1 MKKDPHQ
8 KRESEKYDNPIPSRE
23 YILSFF
29 KKKKSLSKYDLFD
42 LLEVDGKQKK
52 PLTHRLKAMVR
63 DEQLDYNKE
72 GDFVIFDPE
81 AGIKIGIVVA
91 NPKGF
96 GFLKLEEGGRDL
108 RLNSRQMQLVFHGDK
123 VKARLIS
130 KRGDAK
136 IIEVLESVKT
146 VVARLHISDE
156 GTYAVVDDKR
166 IRNNINIPNISDEN
180 TNEQIVIVEIT
191 KSPTFKS
198 LAEGKITQILG
209 SYMDEGVETD
219 AALYRNGIP
228 VEFSKE
234 ALAQTA
240 KIPSEVT
247 KQNKVGRIDITDMK
261 LVTIDGEDS
270 KDFDDAVFA
279 ESTANG
285 WKLVVAIADVSYYVE
300 EGTAL
305 DADAIERGNS
315 VYFPRRVV
323 PMLPE
328 AISNGLC
335 SINPDVERLCMT
347 CEMNIDKS
355 GNLLD
360 YKFYPAV
367 MFSHARLTYTKVS
380 DILEH
385 DNQALKTEFAPVLD
399 NLNDL
404 YDLYKVLK
412 AARTKRGVMD
422 FDRIESQ
429 IIFNDNGKIEN
440 IVARS
445 RNDAHKLI
453 EECMLM
459 ANQATAK
466 FLGENKEDFLY
477 RIHPKPTAEKVE
489 VTRQFLTAVGLTLEG
504 GDQPDSKH
512 FAKVLEGAKG
522 RDDENIIKT
531 VVLRTMKQ
539 AVYTPAN
546 EGHFGLAFEDYT
558 HFTSPIRR
566 YPDLLVHR
574 AINRVLN
581 KKSPSFMGKLVKKVL
596 GDKKKEPSKRMLE
609 LGANLSVTERRA
621 DEASRDVEQWLKCE
635 YMRDKVGDT
644 FNGVISGV
652 AGFGIFIELT
662 EVFVEGMISVR
673 DLQDDYYNF
682 DDIHHQLK
690 GDRTGKTFRLGD
702 TIKIQIASVNLD
714 DRQMVFVPAPEED
727 SKS

>member
-1 MKKDPHQ
+1 MKDPHQ

-23 YILSFF
+23 HILSFF

-63 DEQLDYNKE
+63 DEQLDYDGD

-96 GFLKLEEGGRDL
+96 GFLKLEEGGKDL

-146 VVARLHISDE
+146 VVARLHITED
-156 GTYAVVDDKR
+156 GAYVVVDDKR
-166 IRNNINIPNISDEN
+166 IRNNINIPNISNEN

-191 KSPTFKS
+191 KAPTFNS
-198 LAEGKITQILG
+198 LAEGKITKILG

-240 KIPSEVT
+240 KIPAEVT
-247 KQNKVGRIDITDMK
+247 EQDKVGRIDITDMK

-279 ESTANG
+279 ESTDKG
-285 WKLVVAIADVSYYVE
+285 WKLVVAIADVSHYVA
-300 EGTAL
+300 EGTSL
-305 DADAIERGNS
+305 DDDAIERGNS

-328 AISNGLC
+328 ALSNGLC
-335 SINPDVERLCMT
+335 SINPGVERLCMT

-367 MFSHARLTYTKVS
+367 MYSHARLTYTKVS

-385 DNQALKTEFAPVLD
+385 DNKELKTEFASVLD

-404 YDLYKVLK
+404 YDLYKTLRE
-412 AARTKRGVMD
+412 ARIKRGVMD

-429 IIFNDNGKIEN
+429 ILFNDNGKIDN
-440 IVARS
+440 IIARS

-466 FLGENKEDFLY
+466 FLGENREDFLY
-477 RIHPKPTAEKVE
+477 RIHPKPTAEKVK
-489 VTRQFLTAVGLTLEG
+489 VTRQFLAAVGLTLEG
-504 GDQPDSKH
+504 GDQPESQH
-512 FAKVLEGAKG
+512 FAKVLEDAKG

-596 GDKKKEPSKRMLE
+596 GNKKKEPSKKMIE
-609 LGANLSVTERRA
+609 LGTNLSVTERRA
-621 DEASRDVEQWLKCE
+621 NDASRDVEQWLKCE
-635 YMRDKVGDT
+635 YMRDRVGET

-690 GDRTGKTFRLGD
+690 GDRTGKVFRLGD

-714 DRQMVFVPAPEED
+714 DRQMVFVPAPEEE
-727 SKS
+727 

>member
-1 MKKDPHQ
+1 MSDPHK

-23 YILSFF
+23 YILEFV
-29 KKKKSLSKYDLFD
+29 KKKPLSKYDLFD
-42 LLEVDGKQKK
+42 LLKVDGKQKK

-63 DEQLDYNKE
+63 DEQLDYNKD

-81 AGIKIGIVVA
+81 AGIKIGTVVA

-96 GFLKLEEGGRDL
+96 GFLKLEEGGKDL

-136 IIEVLESVKT
+136 IVEVLESVKS
-146 VVARLHISDE
+146 VVARLHINEDGSA
-156 GTYAVVDDKR
+156 YAVVDDKR
-166 IRNNINIPNISDEN
+166 IRNNINIPSISQEN
-180 TNEQIVIVEIT
+180 TNEQIVVIEIT
-191 KSPTFKS
+191 KSPSFKS
-198 LAEGKITQILG
+198 LAEGRIVHILG

-228 VEFSKE
+228 VDFSE
-234 ALAQTA
+234 AAIAQTE
-240 KIPSEVT
+240 KIPTEVT
-247 KQNKVGRIDITDMK
+247 SQDKAGRVDITDMK

-279 ESTANG
+279 ESTDNG

-305 DADAIERGNS
+305 DNDAIERGNS

-328 AISNGLC
+328 ALSNGLC
-335 SINPDVERLCMT
+335 SINPNVDRLCMT
-347 CEMNIDKS
+347 CEMNIDAA

-380 DILEH
+380 QILEH
-385 DNQALKTEFAPVLD
+385 DDKALKSEYASVLE

-412 AARTKRGVMD
+412 DARIKRGVMD

-429 IIFNDNGKIEN
+429 ILFNDNGKIDN
-440 IVARS
+440 IIARS

-477 RIHPKPTAEKVE
+477 RIHPKPTVEKVE
-489 VTRQFLTAVGLTLEG
+489 VTRQFLNAVGLTLEG

-512 FAKVLEGAKG
+512 FSKVLEDAKG

-546 EGHFGLAFEDYT
+546 EGHFGLAFDDYT

-581 KKSPSFMGKLVKKVL
+581 KKKPSFISRVINKVT
-596 GDKKKEPSKRMLE
+596 GSKKKEPSKKMME
-609 LGANLSVTERRA
+609 LGVNLSVTERRA

-635 YMRDKVGDT
+635 YMRDKVGET

-690 GDRTGKTFRLGD
+690 GDRTGKVFRLGD

-714 DRQMVFVPAPEED
+714 DRQMVFIPAPEEE
-727 SKS
+727 

>member
-1 MKKDPHQ
+1 MSDPHQ

-23 YILSFF
+23 YILEFI
-29 KKKKSLSKYDLFD
+29 KEKSLTKFDLYDL
-42 LLEVDGKQKK
+42 LKVDGKQKK

-63 DEQLDYNKE
+63 DQQLSCDRE
-72 GDFVIFDPE
+72 GVFSIFSGKSGIMIGTVI
-81 AGIKIGIVVA
+81 A

-96 GFLKLEEGGRDL
+96 GFIKLDEGGKDL
-108 RLNSRQMQLVFHGDK
+108 RLSSKQMQLVFHGDK
-123 VKARLIS
+123 VKARLLNQ
-130 KRGDAK
+130 RGDAQIVK
-136 IIEVLESVKT
+136 VIESIKT
-146 VVARLHISDE
+146 VVGRLHLGQDSA
-156 GTYAVVDDKR
+156 YVVVDDKR
-166 IRNNINIPNISDEN
+166 IRNNINIPEVTEEN
-180 TNEQIVIVEIT
+180 TDEQIVIVEIV
-191 KSPTFKS
+191 KSPTLES
-198 LAEGKITQILG
+198 LAVGKITQILG
-209 SYMDEGVETD
+209 NYMDEGVETD
-219 AALYRNGIP
+219 SALYRNGIP
-228 VEFSKE
+228 VDFSEE

-240 KIPSEVT
+240 KLPIIVT
-247 KQNKVGRIDITDMK
+247 DEDKKGRIDITDMK

-270 KDFDDAVFA
+270 RDFDDAVFA
-279 ESTANG
+279 EPTNNG
-285 WKLVVAIADVSYYVE
+285 WKLVVAIADVSHYVK
-300 EGTAL
+300 EGSDL
-305 DADAIERGNS
+305 DNDAIDRGNS

-328 AISNGLC
+328 ALSNGLC

-347 CEMNIDKS
+347 CEMNIDS
-355 GNLLD
+355 EGNLLD

-367 MFSHARLTYTKVS
+367 MLSHARLTYTEVS
-380 DILEH
+380 QILEH
-385 DNQALKTEFAPVLD
+385 HDQALTSEYASVLD
-399 NLNDL
+399 NLNTL
-404 YDLYKVLK
+404 YDLYKALK
-412 AARTKRGVMD
+412 VARTKRGVMD

-429 IIFNDNGKIEN
+429 ILFNDSGKIDD
-440 IVARS
+440 IIARS

-466 FLGENKEDFLY
+466 FLAHNDEDFLY

-489 VTRQFLTAVGLTLEG
+489 TTRQFLTAVGLTLEG
-504 GDQPDSKH
+504 GVQPESKH
-512 FAKVLEGAKG
+512 FAKVLVDAKG

-581 KKSPSFMGKLVKKVL
+581 KNKRK
-596 GDKKKEPSKRMLE
+596 PSKKMIE
-609 LGANLSVTERRA
+609 TGVHLSVTERRA
-621 DEASRDVEQWLKCE
+621 DDASRDVEQWLKCE

-662 EVFVEGMISVR
+662 DVFVEGMIAMR
-673 DLQDDYYNF
+673 DMKDDYYIF
-682 DDIHHQLK
+682 DDVHHQLK
-690 GDRTGKTFRLGD
+690 GERTGRTFQLGD
-702 TIKIQIASVNLD
+702 TIKIQVASVSLD
-714 DRQMVFVPAPEED
+714 DRQMVFIPAD
-727 SKS
+727 

>member
-1 MKKDPHQ
+1 MSRDPHQ
-8 KRESEKYDNPIPSRE
+8 KREAKKYDNPIPSRE
-23 YILSFF
+23 HILSFF
-29 KKKKSLSKYDLFD
+29 NKNKSFSKYDLFD
-42 LLEVDGKQKK
+42 LLEVEGKQKK

-63 DEQLDYNKE
+63 DEQLDYNKD
-72 GDFVIFDPE
+72 GDFVIFDPN
-81 AGIKIGIVVA
+81 AGIKIGTVVA

-136 IIEVLESVKT
+136 IVEVLESVKT
-146 VVARLHISDE
+146 VVARLHINED
-156 GTYAVVDDKR
+156 GGAYAVVDDKR
-166 IRNNINIPNISDEN
+166 IRNNINIPKITNEN

-198 LAEGKITQILG
+198 LAEGRIIQILG

-228 VEFSKE
+228 VDFSEE

-240 KIPSEVT
+240 KIPAEVT
-247 KQNKVGRIDITDMK
+247 AADKQGRKDITDMK

-279 ESTANG
+279 ESTDNG
-285 WKLVVAIADVSYYVE
+285 WRLVVAIADVSHYVA

-305 DADAIERGNS
+305 DDDAIERGNS

-328 AISNGLC
+328 ALSNGLC
-335 SINPDVERLCMT
+335 SINPGVERLCMT
-347 CEMNIDKS
+347 CEMNIDTQ

-360 YKFYPAV
+360 YTFYPAV

-380 DILEH
+380 QILEH
-385 DNQALKTEFAPVLD
+385 DDQALKTEYAPVLD

-429 IIFNDNGKIEN
+429 ILFNDNGKIDN
-440 IVARS
+440 IIARS

-466 FLGENKEDFLY
+466 FLGENREDFLY
-477 RIHPKPTAEKVE
+477 RIHPKPTAEKIE

-512 FAKVLEGAKG
+512 FAKVLEDAKG

-581 KKSPSFMGKLVKKVL
+581 KKKPSFVGKLVNKVL
-596 GDKKKEPSKRMLE
+596 GGKEKKPSKKMIE
-609 LGANLSVTERRA
+609 LGTNLSVTERRA

-635 YMRDKVGDT
+635 YMRDKVGET

-662 EVFVEGMISVR
+662 EVFVEGMISIR
-673 DLQDDYYNF
+673 DLKDDYYNF

-690 GDRTGKTFRLGD
+690 GDRTGKVFRLGD

-714 DRQMVFVPAPEED
+714 DRQMVFVPAPEEE
-727 SKS
+727 

>member
-1 MKKDPHQ
+1 MSDPHQ
-8 KRESEKYDNPIPSRE
+8 KREAKKYDNPIPSRE
-23 YILSFF
+23 HILSFF
-29 KKKKSLSKYDLFD
+29 KKKPLSKYDLFD
-42 LLEVDGKQKK
+42 LLEVEGKQKK

-63 DEQLDYNKE
+63 DEQLDYNKD
-72 GDFVIFDPE
+72 GDFIIFDPN
-81 AGIKIGIVVA
+81 AGIKIGTVVA

-96 GFLKLEEGGRDL
+96 GFLKLEEGGKDL

-136 IIEVLESVKT
+136 IIEVLESVKS
-146 VVARLHISDE
+146 VVARLHITEE
-156 GTYAVVDDKR
+156 GAHAVVDDKR
-166 IRNNINIPNISDEN
+166 IRNNINIPKISDEN
-180 TNEQIVIVEIT
+180 TNEQIVVVEIT

-198 LAEGKITQILG
+198 LAEGRIVHILG

-228 VEFSKE
+228 IDFSDE

-240 KIPSEVT
+240 KIPAEVT
-247 KQNKVGRIDITDMK
+247 KQDKAGRVDITDMK

-285 WKLVVAIADVSYYVE
+285 WKLVVAIADVSHYVA

-328 AISNGLC
+328 ALSNGLC
-335 SINPDVERLCMT
+335 SINPGVERLCMT
-347 CEMNIDKS
+347 CEMNIDAD

-385 DNQALKTEFAPVLD
+385 DNQELKAEFEPVLD

-429 IIFNDNGKIEN
+429 ILFNDNGKIDN
-440 IVARS
+440 IIARS

-512 FAKVLEGAKG
+512 FAKVLEDAKG

-546 EGHFGLAFEDYT
+546 EGHFGLAFDDYT

-581 KKSPSFMGKLVKKVL
+581 KKEPSFVGKLVKKVI
-596 GDKKKEPSKRMLE
+596 GNKEKKPSKKMVE
-609 LGANLSVTERRA
+609 LGASLSVTERRA

-635 YMRDKVGDT
+635 YMRDKVGET

-682 DDIHHQLK
+682 DDVHHQLK
-690 GDRTGKTFRLGD
+690 GDRTGKVFRLGD

-714 DRQMVFVPAPEED
+714 DRQMVFIPVD
-727 SKS
+727 

>member
-1 MKKDPHQ
+1 MSDPHQ

-23 YILSFF
+23 YILEFIKEKPLTKF
-29 KKKKSLSKYDLFD
+29 DLYDL
-42 LLEVDGKQKK
+42 LKVDGKQKK

-63 DEQLDYNKE
+63 DQQLSCDRE
-72 GDFVIFDPE
+72 GVFSIFSGKSGIMIGTVI
-81 AGIKIGIVVA
+81 A

-96 GFLKLEEGGRDL
+96 GFIKLDEGGKDL
-108 RLNSRQMQLVFHGDK
+108 RLSSKEMQLVFHGDK
-123 VKARLIS
+123 VKARLLNQ
-130 KRGDAK
+130 RGDAQIVK
-136 IIEVLESVKT
+136 VIESIKT
-146 VVARLHISDE
+146 VVGRLHLDQDNA
-156 GTYAVVDDKR
+156 YVVVDDKR
-166 IRNNINIPNISDEN
+166 IRNKINISEVTEDN
-180 TNEQIVIVEIT
+180 TDEQIVIVEII

-198 LAEGKITQILG
+198 LAVGKITQILG
-209 SYMDEGVETD
+209 NYMDEGVETD
-219 AALYRNGIP
+219 SALYRNGIP
-228 VEFSKE
+228 VDFSEE

-240 KIPSEVT
+240 ELPTVVT
-247 KQNKVGRIDITDMK
+247 DEDKKGRIDITDMK

-270 KDFDDAVFA
+270 RDFDDAVFA
-279 ESTANG
+279 EPTNKG
-285 WKLVVAIADVSYYVE
+285 WKLVVAIADVSHYVI
-300 EGTAL
+300 EGSDL
-305 DADAIERGNS
+305 DNDAIDRGNS

-328 AISNGLC
+328 ALSNGLC

-347 CEMNIDKS
+347 CEMNIDS
-355 GNLLD
+355 EGNLLD

-367 MFSHARLTYTKVS
+367 MLSHARLTYTKVS
-380 DILEH
+380 QILEH
-385 DNQALKTEFAPVLD
+385 HDQALTSEYASVLD
-399 NLNDL
+399 NLNTL
-404 YDLYKVLK
+404 YDLYKALK

-429 IIFNDNGKIEN
+429 IIFNDKGKIDD
-440 IVARS
+440 IIARS

-466 FLGENKEDFLY
+466 FLAHNNEDFLY

-489 VTRQFLTAVGLTLEG
+489 TTRQFLTAVGLTLEG
-504 GDQPDSKH
+504 GVQPESKH
-512 FAKVLEGAKG
+512 FAKVLVDAKG

-574 AINRVLN
+574 AINRVL
-581 KKSPSFMGKLVKKVL
+581 
-596 GDKKKEPSKRMLE
+596 DKKKRKPSKKMIE
-609 LGANLSVTERRA
+609 TGAHLSVTERRA
-621 DEASRDVEQWLKCE
+621 DDASRDVEQWLKCE

-662 EVFVEGMISVR
+662 DVFVEGMIAMR
-673 DLQDDYYNF
+673 DMKDDYYIF
-682 DDIHHQLK
+682 DDVHHQLK
-690 GDRTGKTFRLGD
+690 GERTGRTFQLGD
-702 TIKIQIASVNLD
+702 TIKIQVASVSLD
-714 DRQMVFVPAPEED
+714 DRQMVFTPAD
-727 SKS
+727 

>member
-1 MKKDPHQ
+1 MSDPHQ

-23 YILSFF
+23 YILEFIKEKPLTKF
-29 KKKKSLSKYDLFD
+29 DLYDL
-42 LLEVDGKQKK
+42 LKVDGKQKK

-63 DEQLDYNKE
+63 DQQLSCDRE
-72 GDFVIFDPE
+72 GVFSIFSGKSGIMIGTVI
-81 AGIKIGIVVA
+81 A

-96 GFLKLEEGGRDL
+96 GFIKLEEGGKDL
-108 RLNSRQMQLVFHGDK
+108 RLSSKEMQLVFHGDK
-123 VKARLIS
+123 VKARLLNQ
-130 KRGDAK
+130 RGDAQIVK
-136 IIEVLESVKT
+136 VIESIKT
-146 VVARLHISDE
+146 VVGRLHLDQDNA
-156 GTYAVVDDKR
+156 YVVVDDKR
-166 IRNNINIPNISDEN
+166 IRNKINISEVTEDN
-180 TNEQIVIVEIT
+180 TDEQIVIVEII

-198 LAEGKITQILG
+198 LAVGKITQILG
-209 SYMDEGVETD
+209 NYMDEGVETD
-219 AALYRNGIP
+219 SALYRNGIP
-228 VEFSKE
+228 VDFSEE

-240 KIPSEVT
+240 ELPTVVT
-247 KQNKVGRIDITDMK
+247 DEDKKGRIDITDMK

-270 KDFDDAVFA
+270 RDFDDAVFA
-279 ESTANG
+279 EPTNKG
-285 WKLVVAIADVSYYVE
+285 WKLVVAIADVSHYVI
-300 EGTAL
+300 EGSDL
-305 DADAIERGNS
+305 DNDAIDRGNS

-328 AISNGLC
+328 ALSNGLC

-347 CEMNIDKS
+347 CEMNIDS
-355 GNLLD
+355 EGNLLD

-367 MFSHARLTYTKVS
+367 MLSHARLTYTKVS
-380 DILEH
+380 QILEH
-385 DNQALKTEFAPVLD
+385 HDQALTSEYASVLD
-399 NLNDL
+399 NLNTL
-404 YDLYKVLK
+404 YDLYKALK

-429 IIFNDNGKIEN
+429 IIFNDNGKIDD
-440 IVARS
+440 IIARS

-466 FLGENKEDFLY
+466 FLAHNEEDFLY

-489 VTRQFLTAVGLTLEG
+489 TTRQFLTAVGLTLEG
-504 GDQPDSKH
+504 GVQPESKH
-512 FAKVLEGAKG
+512 FAKVLVDAKG

-574 AINRVLN
+574 AINRVL
-581 KKSPSFMGKLVKKVL
+581 
-596 GDKKKEPSKRMLE
+596 DKKKRKPSKKMIE
-609 LGANLSVTERRA
+609 TGAHLSVTERRA
-621 DEASRDVEQWLKCE
+621 DDASRDVEQWLKCE

-662 EVFVEGMISVR
+662 DVFVEGMIAMR
-673 DLQDDYYNF
+673 DMKDDYYIF
-682 DDIHHQLK
+682 DDVHHQLK
-690 GDRTGKTFRLGD
+690 GERTGRTFQLGD
-702 TIKIQIASVNLD
+702 TIKIQVASVSLD
-714 DRQMVFVPAPEED
+714 DRQMVFTPVD
-727 SKS
+727 

>member
-1 MKKDPHQ
+1 MKDPHQ

-23 YILSFF
+23 YILEFI
-29 KKKKSLSKYDLFD
+29 KEKPLNKYDLYD
-42 LLEVDGKQKK
+42 LLKVDGKQKK

-63 DEQLDYNKE
+63 DQQLSCDRD
-72 GDFVIFDPE
+72 GVFSIFSSKS
-81 AGIKIGIVVA
+81 GILIGTIIA

-96 GFLKLEEGGRDL
+96 GFIVLDEGGKDL
-108 RLNSRQMQLVFHGDK
+108 RLNSKQMQLVFHGDR
-123 VKARLIS
+123 VEARLLNQ
-130 KRGDAK
+130 RGDAK
-136 IIEVLESVKT
+136 IVKVIESIKSV
-146 VVARLHISDE
+146 VGRLHLGED
-156 GTYAVVDDKR
+156 GAYVVVDDKR
-166 IRNNINIPNISDEN
+166 IRNRISIPEVSEDN
-180 TNEQIVIVEIT
+180 TNEQIVIVEIV
-191 KSPTFKS
+191 KSPSFES
-198 LAEGKITQILG
+198 LAVGKITQILG
-209 SYMDEGVETD
+209 NYMDEGVETD
-219 AALYRNGIP
+219 SALYRNGIP
-228 VEFSKE
+228 VDFTEE

-240 KIPSEVT
+240 KLPTVVT
-247 KQNKVGRIDITDMK
+247 DEDKKGRIDITDMK

-270 KDFDDAVFA
+270 RDFDDAVFA
-279 ESTANG
+279 EPTNNG
-285 WKLVVAIADVSYYVE
+285 WKLVVAIADVSHYVI
-300 EGTAL
+300 EGSDL
-305 DADAIERGNS
+305 DNDAIDRGNS

-328 AISNGLC
+328 ALSNGLC

-347 CEMNIDKS
+347 CEMNIDPE

-367 MFSHARLTYTKVS
+367 MLSHARLTYTKVS
-380 DILEH
+380 QILEH
-385 DNQALKTEFAPVLD
+385 HDQALTSEYASVLD
-399 NLNDL
+399 NLNTL
-404 YDLYKVLK
+404 YDLYKALK
-412 AARTKRGVMD
+412 AERTRRGVMD

-429 IIFNDNGKIEN
+429 ILFNDNGKIDD
-440 IVARS
+440 IVAS
-445 RNDAHKLI
+445 VRNDAHKLI

-466 FLGENKEDFLY
+466 FLAHNEEDFLY

-489 VTRQFLTAVGLTLEG
+489 TTRQFLTAVGLTLEG
-504 GDQPDSKH
+504 GVQPESKH
-512 FAKVLEGAKG
+512 FAKVLVDAKG

-581 KKSPSFMGKLVKKVL
+581 KNKRK
-596 GDKKKEPSKRMLE
+596 PSKKMVE
-609 LGANLSVTERRA
+609 TGVHLSVTERRA
-621 DEASRDVEQWLKCE
+621 NDASRDVEQWLKCE

-662 EVFVEGMISVR
+662 DVFVEGMIAMR
-673 DLQDDYYNF
+673 DMKDDYYIF
-682 DDIHHQLK
+682 DDIHHKLK
-690 GDRTGKTFRLGD
+690 GERTGRTFQLGD
-702 TIKIQIASVNLD
+702 TIKIQVASVSLD
-714 DRQMVFVPAPEED
+714 DRQMVFVPAD
-727 SKS
+727 

>member
-1 MKKDPHQ
+1 MSDPHQ

-23 YILSFF
+23 YILEFIKEKPLNKF
-29 KKKKSLSKYDLFD
+29 DLYDL
-42 LLEVDGKQKK
+42 LKVDGKQKK

-63 DEQLDYNKE
+63 DQQLSCDRE
-72 GDFVIFDPE
+72 GVFSIFSGKSGVMIGTVI
-81 AGIKIGIVVA
+81 A

-96 GFLKLEEGGRDL
+96 GFIKLDEGGKDL
-108 RLNSRQMQLVFHGDK
+108 RLSSKEMQLVFHGDK
-123 VKARLIS
+123 VKARLLNQ
-130 KRGDAK
+130 RGDAQVVK
-136 IIEVLESVKT
+136 VIESIKT
-146 VVARLHISDE
+146 VVGRLHLDQDNA
-156 GTYAVVDDKR
+156 YVVVDDKR
-166 IRNNINIPNISDEN
+166 IRNKINISEVTEDN
-180 TNEQIVIVEIT
+180 TDEQIVIVEII

-198 LAEGKITQILG
+198 LAVGKITQILG
-209 SYMDEGVETD
+209 NYMDEGVETD
-219 AALYRNGIP
+219 SALYRNGIP
-228 VEFSKE
+228 VDFSKE
-234 ALAQTA
+234 ALAQTE
-240 KIPSEVT
+240 KLPTTVT
-247 KQNKVGRIDITDMK
+247 EADKKGRIDITDMK

-270 KDFDDAVFA
+270 RDFDDAVFA
-279 ESTANG
+279 EPTNKG
-285 WKLVVAIADVSYYVE
+285 WKLVVAIADVSHYVT
-300 EGTAL
+300 EGSDL
-305 DADAIERGNS
+305 DNDAIERGNS

-328 AISNGLC
+328 ALSNGLC

-347 CEMNIDKS
+347 CEMNIDS
-355 GNLLD
+355 EGNLLD

-380 DILEH
+380 QILEH
-385 DNQALKTEFAPVLD
+385 HDQALTNEYASVLD
-399 NLNDL
+399 NLNTL

-429 IIFNDNGKIEN
+429 ILFNDNGKIDN

-466 FLGENKEDFLY
+466 FLAHNEEDFLY

-489 VTRQFLTAVGLTLEG
+489 TTRQFLTAIGLTLEG
-504 GDQPDSKH
+504 GVQPESKH
-512 FAKVLEGAKG
+512 FAKVLEDAKG
-522 RDDENIIKT
+522 RDDENVIKT

-546 EGHFGLAFEDYT
+546 EGHFGLAFDDYT

-574 AINRVLN
+574 AINRVLDKN
-581 KKSPSFMGKLVKKVL
+581 KRK
-596 GDKKKEPSKRMLE
+596 PSKKMIE
-609 LGANLSVTERRA
+609 TGAHLSVTERRA
-621 DEASRDVEQWLKCE
+621 DDASRDVEQWLKCE

-662 EVFVEGMISVR
+662 DVFVEGMIAMR
-673 DLQDDYYNF
+673 DMKDDYYIF
-682 DDIHHQLK
+682 DDVHHQLK
-690 GDRTGKTFRLGD
+690 GERTGRTFQLGD
-702 TIKIQIASVNLD
+702 TIKIQVASVSLD
-714 DRQMVFVPAPEED
+714 DRQMVFTPV
-727 SKS
+727 

>member
-1 MKKDPHQ
+1 MSDPHQ

-23 YILSFF
+23 YILEFIKEKPLNKF
-29 KKKKSLSKYDLFD
+29 DLYDL
-42 LLEVDGKQKK
+42 LKVDGKQKK

-63 DEQLDYNKE
+63 DQQLSCDRE
-72 GDFVIFDPE
+72 GVFSIFSGKSGVMIGTVI
-81 AGIKIGIVVA
+81 A

-96 GFLKLEEGGRDL
+96 GFIKLDEGGKDL
-108 RLNSRQMQLVFHGDK
+108 RLSSKEMQLVFHGDK
-123 VKARLIS
+123 VKARLLNQ
-130 KRGDAK
+130 RGDAQIVK
-136 IIEVLESVKT
+136 VIESIKT
-146 VVARLHISDE
+146 VVGRLHLDQDNA
-156 GTYAVVDDKR
+156 YVVVDDKR
-166 IRNNINIPNISDEN
+166 IRNKINISEVTEDN
-180 TNEQIVIVEIT
+180 TDEQIVIVEII

-198 LAEGKITQILG
+198 LAVGKITQILG
-209 SYMDEGVETD
+209 NYMDEGVETD
-219 AALYRNGIP
+219 SALYRNGIP
-228 VEFSKE
+228 VDFSKE
-234 ALAQTA
+234 ALAQTE
-240 KIPSEVT
+240 KLPTTVT
-247 KQNKVGRIDITDMK
+247 EADKKGRIDITDMK

-270 KDFDDAVFA
+270 RDFDDAVFA
-279 ESTANG
+279 EPTNKG
-285 WKLVVAIADVSYYVE
+285 WKLVVAIADVSHYVT
-300 EGTAL
+300 EGSDL
-305 DADAIERGNS
+305 DNDAIERGNS

-328 AISNGLC
+328 ALSNGLC

-347 CEMNIDKS
+347 CEMNIDS
-355 GNLLD
+355 EGNLLD

-380 DILEH
+380 QILEH
-385 DNQALKTEFAPVLD
+385 HDQALTNEYASVLD
-399 NLNDL
+399 NLNTL

-429 IIFNDNGKIEN
+429 ILFNDNGKIDN

-466 FLGENKEDFLY
+466 FLAHNEEDFLY

-489 VTRQFLTAVGLTLEG
+489 TTRQFLTAIGLTLEG
-504 GDQPDSKH
+504 GVQPESKH
-512 FAKVLEGAKG
+512 FAKVLEDAKG
-522 RDDENIIKT
+522 RDDENVIKT

-546 EGHFGLAFEDYT
+546 EGHFGLAFDDYT

-574 AINRVLN
+574 AINRVLDKN
-581 KKSPSFMGKLVKKVL
+581 KRK
-596 GDKKKEPSKRMLE
+596 PSKKMIE
-609 LGANLSVTERRA
+609 TGAHLSVTERRA
-621 DEASRDVEQWLKCE
+621 DDASRDVEQWLKCE

-662 EVFVEGMISVR
+662 DVFVEGMIAMR
-673 DLQDDYYNF
+673 DMKDDYYIF
-682 DDIHHQLK
+682 DDVHHQLK
-690 GDRTGKTFRLGD
+690 GERTGRTFQLGD
-702 TIKIQIASVNLD
+702 TIKIQVASVSLD
-714 DRQMVFVPAPEED
+714 DRQMVFTPV
-727 SKS
+727 

>member
-1 MKKDPHQ
+1 
-8 KRESEKYDNPIPSRE
+8 
-23 YILSFF
+23 
-29 KKKKSLSKYDLFD
+29 
-42 LLEVDGKQKK
+42 
-52 PLTHRLKAMVR
+52 
-63 DEQLDYNKE
+63 
-72 GDFVIFDPE
+72 
-81 AGIKIGIVVA
+81 
-91 NPKGF
+91 
-96 GFLKLEEGGRDL
+96 
-108 RLNSRQMQLVFHGDK
+108 GDK

-136 IIEVLESVKT
+136 IVEVLESVKT
-146 VVARLHISDE
+146 VVARLHIDE
-156 GTYAVVDDKR
+156 EGNAYAVVDDKR
-166 IRNNINIPNISDEN
+166 IRNNINIPKISDDN

-191 KSPTFKS
+191 KSPTFKA
-198 LAEGKITQILG
+198 LAEGRIIQILG

-228 VEFSKE
+228 VDFSKE

-240 KIPSEVT
+240 KIPAEVT
-247 KQNKVGRIDITDMK
+247 KQDKKGRIDITDMK

-279 ESTANG
+279 QSTNNG
-285 WKLVVAIADVSYYVE
+285 WRLVVAIADVSHYVE

-305 DADAIERGNS
+305 DDDAIERGNS

-328 AISNGLC
+328 ALSNGLC
-335 SINPDVERLCMT
+335 SINPGVERLCMT
-347 CEMNIDKS
+347 CEMNIDKA

-360 YKFYPAV
+360 YKFYPAT

-380 DILEH
+380 KILEE
-385 DNQALKTEFAPVLD
+385 DDQALKTEFEPVLE

-412 AARTKRGVMD
+412 AARAKRGVMD

-429 IIFNDNGKIEN
+429 ILFNDAGKIDN
-440 IVARS
+440 IIARS

-489 VTRQFLTAVGLTLEG
+489 VTRQFLTAIGLTLEG

-512 FAKVLEGAKG
+512 FAKVLEDAKG

-546 EGHFGLAFEDYT
+546 EGHFGLAFDDYT

-574 AINRVLN
+574 AINRVL
-581 KKSPSFMGKLVKKVL
+581 KKKKPSLMNRVVGKVL
-596 GDKKKEPSKRMLE
+596 GNKKKEPSKKMIE

-662 EVFVEGMISVR
+662 DVFVEGMIAMR
-673 DLQDDYYNF
+673 DMKDDYYNF
-682 DDIHHQLK
+682 DDVHHQLK
-690 GDRTGKTFRLGD
+690 GERTGKVFQLGD
-702 TIKIQIASVNLD
+702 KIKIQIVSVNLD
-714 DRQMVFVPAPEED
+714 DRQMVFAPAQD
-727 SKS
+727 

>member
-1 MKKDPHQ
+1 MKDPYQ

-23 YILSFF
+23 YILEFI
-29 KKKKSLSKYDLFD
+29 KEKPLNKYDLYD
-42 LLEVDGKQKK
+42 LLKVDGKQKK

-63 DEQLDYNKE
+63 DQQLSCDRD
-72 GDFVIFDPE
+72 GVFSIFSSKS
-81 AGIKIGIVVA
+81 GILIGTIVA

-96 GFLKLEEGGRDL
+96 GFIVLDEGGKDL
-108 RLNSRQMQLVFHGDK
+108 RLNSKQMQLVFHGDR
-123 VKARLIS
+123 VEARLLNQ
-130 KRGDAK
+130 RGDAK
-136 IIEVLESVKT
+136 IVKVIESIKSV
-146 VVARLHISDE
+146 VGRLHLSEDGAYVI
-156 GTYAVVDDKR
+156 VDDKR
-166 IRNNINIPNISDEN
+166 IRNRISIPEVSEDN
-180 TNEQIVIVEIT
+180 TNEQIVIVEIV
-191 KSPTFKS
+191 KSPSFES
-198 LAEGKITQILG
+198 LAVGKITQILG
-209 SYMDEGVETD
+209 NYMDEGVETD
-219 AALYRNGIP
+219 SALYRNGIP
-228 VEFSKE
+228 VDFSEE

-240 KIPSEVT
+240 KLPSVVT
-247 KQNKVGRIDITDMK
+247 DEDKKGRIDITDMK

-270 KDFDDAVFA
+270 RDFDDAVFA
-279 ESTANG
+279 EPTNNG
-285 WKLVVAIADVSYYVE
+285 WKLVVAIADVSHYVI
-300 EGTAL
+300 EGSDL
-305 DADAIERGNS
+305 DNDAIDRGNS

-328 AISNGLC
+328 ALSNGLC

-347 CEMNIDKS
+347 CEMNIDPE

-367 MFSHARLTYTKVS
+367 MLSHARLTYTKVS
-380 DILEH
+380 QILEH
-385 DNQALKTEFAPVLD
+385 HDQALTSEYASVLD
-399 NLNDL
+399 NLNTL
-404 YDLYKVLK
+404 YDLYKALK
-412 AARTKRGVMD
+412 AERTRRGVMD

-429 IIFNDNGKIEN
+429 IVFNDNGKIDD
-440 IVARS
+440 IVAS
-445 RNDAHKLI
+445 VRNDAHKLI

-466 FLGENKEDFLY
+466 FLAHNEEDFLY

-489 VTRQFLTAVGLTLEG
+489 TTRQFLTAVGLTLEG
-504 GDQPDSKH
+504 GVQPESKH
-512 FAKVLEGAKG
+512 FAKVLLDAKG

-581 KKSPSFMGKLVKKVL
+581 KNKRK
-596 GDKKKEPSKRMLE
+596 PSKKMIE
-609 LGANLSVTERRA
+609 TGVHLSVTERRA
-621 DEASRDVEQWLKCE
+621 NDASRDVEQWLKCE

-662 EVFVEGMISVR
+662 DVFVEGMIAMR
-673 DLQDDYYNF
+673 DMKDDYYIF
-682 DDIHHQLK
+682 DDIHHKLK
-690 GDRTGKTFRLGD
+690 GERTGRTFQLGD
-702 TIKIQIASVNLD
+702 TIKIQVASVSLD
-714 DRQMVFVPAPEED
+714 DRQMVFVPAD
-727 SKS
+727 

>member
-1 MKKDPHQ
+1 MTDPHQ

-23 YILSFF
+23 YILEFI
-29 KKKKSLSKYDLFD
+29 KEKSLNKFDLYDL
-42 LLEVDGKQKK
+42 LKVDGKQKK

-63 DEQLDYNKE
+63 DQQLSCDRE
-72 GDFVIFDPE
+72 GVFSIFSGKSGIMIGTVI
-81 AGIKIGIVVA
+81 A

-96 GFLKLEEGGRDL
+96 GFIKLEEGGKDL
-108 RLNSRQMQLVFHGDK
+108 RLSSKEMQLVFHGDK
-123 VKARLIS
+123 VKARLLNQ
-130 KRGDAK
+130 RGDAQIVK
-136 IIEVLESVKT
+136 VIESIKT
-146 VVARLHISDE
+146 VVGRLHLDQDDA
-156 GTYAVVDDKR
+156 YVVVDDKR
-166 IRNNINIPNISDEN
+166 IRNKINISEVTEDN
-180 TNEQIVIVEIT
+180 TDEQIVIVEII

-198 LAEGKITQILG
+198 LAVGKITQILG
-209 SYMDEGVETD
+209 NYMDEGVETD
-219 AALYRNGIP
+219 SALYRNGIP
-228 VEFSKE
+228 VDFSEE

-240 KIPSEVT
+240 KLPTVVT
-247 KQNKVGRIDITDMK
+247 DEDKEGRINITDMK

-270 KDFDDAVFA
+270 RDFDDAVYA
-279 ESTANG
+279 EPTKNG
-285 WKLVVAIADVSYYVE
+285 WKLVVAIADVSHYVK
-300 EGTAL
+300 EGSDL
-305 DADAIERGNS
+305 DKDAIDRGNS

-328 AISNGLC
+328 ALSNGLC

-347 CEMNIDKS
+347 CEMNIDS
-355 GNLLD
+355 EGNLLD

-367 MFSHARLTYTKVS
+367 MLSHARLTYTKVS
-380 DILEH
+380 QILEH
-385 DNQALKTEFAPVLD
+385 HDQALTNEYAPVLD
-399 NLNDL
+399 NLNTL
-404 YDLYKVLK
+404 YDLYKTLK

-429 IIFNDNGKIEN
+429 ILFNDNGKIDD

-466 FLGENKEDFLY
+466 FLAHNEEDFLY
-477 RIHPKPTAEKVE
+477 RTHPKPTAEKVE
-489 VTRQFLTAVGLTLEG
+489 TTRQFLTAIGLTLEG
-504 GDQPDSKH
+504 GVQPESKH
-512 FAKVLEGAKG
+512 FAKVLEDAKG

-546 EGHFGLAFEDYT
+546 EGHFGLAFDDYT

-574 AINRVLN
+574 AINRVL
-581 KKSPSFMGKLVKKVL
+581 
-596 GDKKKEPSKRMLE
+596 DKKKRKPSKKMVE
-609 LGANLSVTERRA
+609 TGTHLSVTERRA
-621 DEASRDVEQWLKCE
+621 DDASRDVEQWLKCE

-662 EVFVEGMISVR
+662 DVFVEGMIAMR
-673 DLQDDYYNF
+673 DMKDDYYIF
-682 DDIHHQLK
+682 DDVHHQLK
-690 GDRTGKTFRLGD
+690 GERTGRTFQLGD
-702 TIKIQIASVNLD
+702 TIKIQVASVSLD
-714 DRQMVFVPAPEED
+714 DRQMVFTPAD
-727 SKS
+727 

>member
-1 MKKDPHQ
+1 MSDPHQ

-23 YILSFF
+23 YILEFIKEKPLTKF
-29 KKKKSLSKYDLFD
+29 DLYDL
-42 LLEVDGKQKK
+42 LKVDGKQKK

-63 DEQLDYNKE
+63 DQQLSCNRDGVFSIFSGKS
-72 GDFVIFDPE
+72 GIMIGTVI
-81 AGIKIGIVVA
+81 A

-96 GFLKLEEGGRDL
+96 GFIKLDEGGKDL
-108 RLNSRQMQLVFHGDK
+108 RLSSKEMQLVFHGDK
-123 VKARLIS
+123 VKARLLNQ
-130 KRGDAK
+130 RGDAQIVK
-136 IIEVLESVKT
+136 VIESIKT
-146 VVARLHISDE
+146 VVGRLHLDQDNA
-156 GTYAVVDDKR
+156 YVVVDDKR
-166 IRNNINIPNISDEN
+166 IRNKINISEVTEDN
-180 TNEQIVIVEIT
+180 TDEQIVIVEII

-198 LAEGKITQILG
+198 LAVGKITQILG
-209 SYMDEGVETD
+209 NYMDEGVETD
-219 AALYRNGIP
+219 SALYRNGIP
-228 VEFSKE
+228 VDFTEE

-240 KIPSEVT
+240 KLPSVVT
-247 KQNKVGRIDITDMK
+247 DEDKKGRIDITDMK

-270 KDFDDAVFA
+270 RDFDDAVFA
-279 ESTANG
+279 EPTNKG
-285 WKLVVAIADVSYYVE
+285 WKLVVAIADVSHYVK
-300 EGTAL
+300 EGSDL
-305 DADAIERGNS
+305 DNDAIDRGNS

-328 AISNGLC
+328 ALSNGLC

-347 CEMNIDKS
+347 CEMNIDS
-355 GNLLD
+355 EGNLLD

-367 MFSHARLTYTKVS
+367 MLSHARLTYTKVS
-380 DILEH
+380 QILEH
-385 DNQALKTEFAPVLD
+385 HDQALTSEYASVLD
-399 NLNDL
+399 NLNTL
-404 YDLYKVLK
+404 YDLYKALK

-429 IIFNDNGKIEN
+429 IIFNDKGKIDD
-440 IVARS
+440 IIARS

-466 FLGENKEDFLY
+466 FLAHNNEDFLY

-489 VTRQFLTAVGLTLEG
+489 TTRQFLTAVGLTLEG
-504 GDQPDSKH
+504 GVQPESKH
-512 FAKVLEGAKG
+512 FAKVLVDAKG

-546 EGHFGLAFEDYT
+546 EGHFGLAFDDYT

-581 KKSPSFMGKLVKKVL
+581 KNKRK
-596 GDKKKEPSKRMLE
+596 PSKKMVE
-609 LGANLSVTERRA
+609 TGAHLSVTERRA
-621 DEASRDVEQWLKCE
+621 DDASRDVEQWLKCE

-662 EVFVEGMISVR
+662 DVFVEGMIAMR
-673 DLQDDYYNF
+673 DMKDDYYIF
-682 DDIHHQLK
+682 DDVHHQLK
-690 GDRTGKTFRLGD
+690 GERTGRTFQLGD
-702 TIKIQIASVNLD
+702 TIKIQVASVSLD
-714 DRQMVFVPAPEED
+714 DRQMVFTPAD
-727 SKS
+727 